1 MELYL
6 ETHMTMS
13 VPSEK
18 CAQHEQ
24 MKSEKNGTNR
34 KESDSEKDRGRKRKM
49 GLKQSMWRL
58 LGA

>member
-13 VPSEK
+13 VSNEK

-24 MKSEKNGTNR
+24 TKSKKNTVPT
-34 KESDSEKDRGRKRKM
+34 E
-49 GLKQSMWRL
+49 
-58 LGA
+58 

>member
-24 MKSEKNGTNR
+24 TKSKKNGTNR
-34 KESDSEKDRGRKRKM
+34 IENGSERGREKGREK
-49 GLKQSMWRL
+49 WV
-58 LGA
+58 